1 MAITMRI
8 ALELRHQ
15 YSIAFYPTSTNQ
27 KAKWHKIKIKLEPPK
42 GLGNVSLAY
51 KDAYRSFDK

>member
-1 MAITMRI
+1 MRI